1 MWRSACPTGPRTRSS
16 PTSAGWAWP
25 RPRPPDV
32 ARAGPD
38 DRFGEPVAAVVEFTG
53 GNKGSRTDRRDDLC
67 LTARRTLTA
76 HAGGNAA
83 GPWLADRAVGR
94 VSRCPPRRPHR

>member
-16 PTSAGWAWP
+16 PTSAGWPAGSAWP

-38 DRFGEPVAAVVEFTG
+38 DRFGEPVAAVVEVQG
-53 GNKGSRTDRRDDLC
+53 GNKGSRTDRKDDLF
-67 LTARRTLTA
+67 LSARRTLTA
-76 HAGGNAA
+76 HAGGDAA
-83 GPWLADRAVGR
+83 GPPLVNPAGGTGLW
-94 VSRCPPRRPHR
+94 